1 MSQGLSVLRPAVS
14 EAGSHRLVAAIWL
27 QQDGV
32 RVEIVPE
39 PVYFKKP
46 LVAALERHFADK

>member
-1 MSQGLSVLRPAVS
+1 MSQGLSALRPAVS
-14 EAGSHRLVAAIWL
+14 EAGPHHLVAAMWL

-32 RVEIVPE
+32 RLEIVPE
-39 PVYFKKP
+39 PVYFKTP

>member
-1 MSQGLSVLRPAVS
+1 MSQGLSALRPAVS
-14 EAGSHRLVAAIWL
+14 EAGPHHLVAAMWL

-32 RVEIVPE
+32 RLEIVPE
-39 PVYFKKP
+39 PVYFRKP